1 MNTSNKT
8 SMRVTN
14 LELYRIITML
24 LIVAHHYVVNSGLT
38 YANGPIT
45 DNPLSS
51 HSIFLLLFGAWGKT
65 GINCFVLFS
74 GYFMC
79 QKNITLKKFVKLLCE
94 IMFYRIVISSIFWIT
109 GFEKFTISGLVKVII
124 PIWNLGTGFFSAY
137 LIFYLFIPF
146 LNVLIHHLSET
157 QHVRL
162 LALVSFSYIF
172 LGTFRPFFS
181 VTMNYTSWF
190 IVLYLISSY
199 IRLYPKK
206 IFENTRI
213 WRISTIIC
221 IFISSISVLVCTWLS
236 MKLGKSLYYIFVSD
250 SNTLLAVLTS
260 ISSFLYFRNMKI
272 PQNKFINTVASTTFG
287 VLCIHANSDAMRQW
301 LWQDM
306 LNNVGYYYSSFCLV
320 HAIGS
325 VIIVFTICSCIDYL
339 RIQFI
344 EKPFFKAFDRKIIP
358 ISNHYLKIE
367 NKIFDILH
375 IRHD

>member
-1 MNTSNKT
+1 MSTSKKT
-8 SMRVTN
+8 SMRVTS

-24 LIVAHHYVVNSGLT
+24 LIVAHHYVVNSGLMRH
-38 YANGPIT
+38 NGPIT
-45 DNPLSS
+45 DNPSS
-51 HSIFLLLFGAWGKT
+51 FHSIFLLLFGAWGKT

-124 PIWNLGTGFFSAY
+124 PIRNLGDDFFSAY

-157 QHVRL
+157 QHVKL

-181 VTMNYTSWF
+181 VTMNYASWF

-206 IFENTRI
+206 IFENTRV

-221 IFISSISVLVCTWLS
+221 IFISSISVLVCIWLS
-236 MKLGKSLYYIFVSD
+236 MKLSKSLYYTFVSD
-250 SNTLLAVLTS
+250 SNTLLAVLTG
-260 ISSFLYFRNMKI
+260 ISSFLYFKNMKI
-272 PQNKFINTVASTTFG
+272 PQNKFINSVASTTFG
-287 VLCIHANSDAMRQW
+287 VLCIHANSDTMRQW

-344 EKPFFKAFDRKIIP
+344 EKSFFKAFDRKIIP
-358 ISNHYLKIE
+358 ITNHCLKIE

-375 IRHD
+375 IQHD